1 MQIYSY
7 GFLKSPTVQT
17 GTQEE
22 FSSVQTQPSAQELE
36 KAVSSVRT
44 APCRQEKATS
54 PTVKSVL
61 VETGEAEQL
70 SRLFTRGCRGKK
82 TKKQQHKKHKGCAQR
97 QRSAVSGL
105 PGLNC
110 ASPRSYRPFNLED
123 NHRTRR
129 SYMRFGEGEET
140 RRANKKHRDAAD
152 FRSKGET
159 LHLSPRKSGSLI
171 QPCRL
176 FSPLQGTHHLCGWSG
191 ALGAPPHQICR
202 ALCLT

>member
-1 MQIYSY
+1 M
-7 GFLKSPTVQT
+7 QT

-36 KAVSSVRT
+36 KAVSSVCT

-61 VETGEAEQL
+61 VETGKVEQL
-70 SRLFTRGCRGKK
+70 SRLFTRGCRGEKKQKK
-82 TKKQQHKKHKGCAQR
+82 TRGCAQR
-97 QRSAVSGL
+97 QRSAVTGL
-105 PGLNC
+105 PGLNRE
-110 ASPRSYRPFNLED
+110 SPRTDRAFNLKD

-129 SYMRFGEGEET
+129 SYVRFGVGEKT
-140 RRANKKHRDAAD
+140 RRANKKHSDAAD
-152 FRSKGET
+152 FHSKGET

-171 QPCRL
+171 QPFRL
-176 FSPLQGTHHLCGWSG
+176 FSLQGTHHLCGWSG

-202 ALCLT
+202 ALCLA